1 MMPDSPPGS
10 QSEHLVV
17 SRTALEGGSP
27 EIDDRQSRGAPKL
40 TSEGHQSALGL
51 LHSYTL
57 IPPSFDWYSAFGF
70 PLVRGYSVASGPFT
84 LQSKRFLSVEDKNDR
99 EYLNARCTTISP
111 PNQTGQFGTNNG
123 TFIQSLFGNLLIE
136 TTQKVSKVQLC
147 RENGIQPRD
156 LRSLDTDMHDLPA
169 SILVRY
175 QSILFCTPNIRAIIK
190 ADKLVIL
197 ESLEAETEHKDDS
210 ETSITVQNV
219 VSDIQHIGS
228 RVHDGHDNGG
238 VTPFEFIVLES
249 LLSQEIHHLSQTS
262 SELTDRVN
270 TLLSSMSSQD
280 VISTAH
286 MQEMIE
292 VKDANEIFLRAATSV
307 KDAISEV
314 LSEPDDMRRMY
325 LTGISAGR
333 PREYGDDDE
342 IELLLE
348 TYLKYSTSLTLTAS
362 RNLQRLNSAS
372 QHLTLLLSSTR
383 NRLLHLEIR
392 LEIAMLAMS
401 AGALPAAIFG
411 MNLTSHLEEHPWA
424 FWAATV
430 GIGMIAFIAT
440 QIGRYG
446 LRKARRVKM
455 EQAGLLAG
463 SKHEISSLT
472 HYP

>member
-1 MMPDSPPGS
+1 M
-10 QSEHLVV
+10 
-17 SRTALEGGSP
+17 
-27 EIDDRQSRGAPKL
+27 
-40 TSEGHQSALGL
+40 LGL
-51 LHSYTL
+51 NKHAVKGLSRAIHKSVSYGTNHR
-57 IPPSFDWYSAFGF
+57 IAFAYSRPVVYIRHPGPGF
-70 PLVRGYSVASGPFT
+70 SLLRSYSN
-84 LQSKRFLSVEDKNDR
+84 KRLLSIDNKNDR

-111 PNQTGQFGTNNG
+111 PGQTGQHDANNG
-123 TFIQSLFGNLLIE
+123 SFISSLLSNLLVE

-147 RENGIQPRD
+147 HENGIQPRD
-156 LRSLDTDMHDLPA
+156 LRSLDTDMRDLPA
-169 SILVRY
+169 SILVRSE
-175 QSILFCTPNIRAIIK
+175 SILFCTPNVRAIIK
-190 ADKLVIL
+190 ADKLIIL
-197 ESLEAETEHKDDS
+197 EPLAIDDEPGS
-210 ETSITVQNV
+210 NDPETSAIVQNV
-219 VSDIQHIGS
+219 VSDIQHLGS
-228 RVHDGHDNGG
+228 RMHTSQQNDSIA
-238 VTPFEFIVLES
+238 PFEFIVLES

-262 SELTDRVN
+262 SELTGRVN

-307 KDAISEV
+307 KDAIAEV

-325 LTGISAGR
+325 LTGLRAGR

-342 IELLLE
+342 VELLLE

-411 MNLTSHLEEHPWA
+411 MNLVSHLEEHPWA
-424 FWAATV
+424 FWEVTAS
-430 GIGMIAFIAT
+430 IGMIAFIAT

-446 LRKARRVKM
+446 LRRARRVKM

-463 SKHEISSLT
+463 SNEKIPHLPR
-472 HYP
+472 HPYV

>member
-1 MMPDSPPGS
+1 MLGWISHVPNRLTRAAYKQVAYGADYRVCFSWIHLLDRAHLRNSGLGF
-10 QSEHLVV
+10 HLVK
-17 SRTALEGGSP
+17 G
-27 EIDDRQSRGAPKL
+27 
-40 TSEGHQSALGL
+40 
-51 LHSYTL
+51 
-57 IPPSFDWYSAFGF
+57 YSA
-70 PLVRGYSVASGPFT
+70 ASGSFN

-99 EYLNARCTTISP
+99 EYINARCTTISP
-111 PNQTGQFGTNNG
+111 PNQIGQSGANNG
-123 TFIQSLFGNLLIE
+123 TFIRSLFSNLLIE
-136 TTQKVSKVQLC
+136 TTHKVSKVHLC
-147 RENGIQPRD
+147 HENGIQPRD

-169 SILVRY
+169 SILVRS

-190 ADKLVIL
+190 ADKLVVL
-197 ESLEAETEHKDDS
+197 ESSETDSEFGTDS
-210 ETSITVQNV
+210 ETSTTVQNV
-219 VSDIQHIGS
+219 VSDIQNFGS
-228 RVHDGHDNGG
+228 RAHASQVNDSAA
-238 VTPFEFIVLES
+238 PFEFIVLES
-249 LLSQEIHHLSQTS
+249 LLSQEINHLSQTS
-262 SELTDRVN
+262 SELTNRVN

-333 PREYGDDDE
+333 LREYGDDDE
-342 IELLLE
+342 VELLLE

-362 RNLQRLNSAS
+362 RNIQRLNSAS

-411 MNLTSHLEEHPWA
+411 MNLTNHLEEHPWA
-424 FWAATV
+424 FWAAAV
-430 GIGMIAFIAT
+430 GIGMIAFVAT

-463 SKHEISSLT
+463 SKHRISNLP
-472 HYP
+472 HHP

>member
-1 MMPDSPPGS
+1 
-10 QSEHLVV
+10 
-17 SRTALEGGSP
+17 
-27 EIDDRQSRGAPKL
+27 
-40 TSEGHQSALGL
+40 
-51 LHSYTL
+51 
-57 IPPSFDWYSAFGF
+57 
-70 PLVRGYSVASGPFT
+70 
-84 LQSKRFLSVEDKNDR
+84 
-99 EYLNARCTTISP
+99 
-111 PNQTGQFGTNNG
+111 
-123 TFIQSLFGNLLIE
+123 
-136 TTQKVSKVQLC
+136 
-147 RENGIQPRD
+147 
-156 LRSLDTDMHDLPA
+156 MHDLPA
-169 SILVRY
+169 SILVRS
-175 QSILFCTPNIRAIIK
+175 QSILFCTPNIRAILK

-197 ESLEAETEHKDDS
+197 ESLETDTEFGKDS
-210 ETSITVQNV
+210 EASTTVQSI
-219 VSDIQHIGS
+219 VSDIQQLGS
-228 RVHDGHDNGG
+228 RTHTNQGDGS
-238 VTPFEFIVLES
+238 TAPFEFIVLES
-249 LLSQEIHHLSQTS
+249 LLSKEIHYLSQTS
-262 SELTDRVN
+262 SELTNRVN

-325 LTGISAGR
+325 LTGLSAGHL
-333 PREYGDDDE
+333 REYGDDDE

-348 TYLKYSTSLTLTAS
+348 TYFKYSTSLTLTAS
-362 RNLQRLNSAS
+362 RNIQRLNSAS

-430 GIGMIAFIAT
+430 GIGMIAFMAT

-463 SKHEISSLT
+463 SKHSIPNLP
-472 HYP
+472 HHP